1 MFFNVDVIPII
12 FQSYIIMNIRKSKL
26 TKEKKSHKHSN
37 KELFNHK
44 LHKQNGNI
52 FRFKLKI

>member
-26 TKEKKSHKHSN
+26 TKKKNNNRINIQIKNCSTTNYTN
-37 KELFNHK
+37 KMETYLDLN
-44 LHKQNGNI
+44 
-52 FRFKLKI
+52 

>member
-1 MFFNVDVIPII
+1 VIPII